1 MIYAPPALLRTLCG
15 GLLLATLGGCMM
27 ARVHELPPPNY
38 SLAGVWELNPAL
50 SSDPDKVLAAVQPK
64 PKSGPG
70 SGKGPGQGPAPE
82 VINDPTTDLPPIDTT
97 AGHEGQAIYRS
108 YGANDRNAYRPPL
121 DFQNNALLGG
131 QWLKIRQT
139 ETEVSIANAATNR
152 SFTPGERS
160 VVSVPSGVADQVAGW
175 SGRDFLIQ
183 VRPQIGPEVQETYT
197 LSADGKQL
205 LVKIDVASEGRNRA
219 MKVTRVYDRSSKDPA
234 ELRPTLQQTLP
245 PADE

>member
-1 MIYAPPALLRTLCG
+1 MIYDPRQFLRTVCG
-15 GLLLATLGGCMM
+15 GLLLASLGGCMM
-27 ARVHELPPPNY
+27 AHVHELPPSNY
-38 SLAGVWELNPAL
+38 TIAGVWELNPAL

-64 PKSGPG
+64 PKTGPG
-70 SGKGPGQGPAPE
+70 SGKGVPGPAPE

-97 AGHEGQAIYRS
+97 RGHEGQAAYLSNAMNER
-108 YGANDRNAYRPPL
+108 YAYRPPL
-121 DFQNNALLGG
+121 DFQTNALLGG

-139 ETEVSIANAATNR
+139 EAEVSISNAATNR

-160 VVSVPSGVADQVAGW
+160 VVSVPSGVADQIAGW
-175 SGRDFLIQ
+175 SGKDFLIE
-183 VRPQIGPEVQETYT
+183 VRPQIGPQVRETYA

-219 MKVTRVYDRSSKDPA
+219 MKVIRVYDRSTKDPA
-234 ELRPTLQQTLP
+234 LLRTTLQQTLP

>member
-1 MIYAPPALLRTLCG
+1 MIYDPRQLLRTACG
-15 GLLLATLGGCMM
+15 GLLLASLGGCMM
-27 ARVHELPPPNY
+27 VHVHELPPSNY
-38 SLAGVWELNPAL
+38 TIEGVWELNPAL

-64 PKSGPG
+64 PKTGPG
-70 SGKGPGQGPAPE
+70 SGKGAPGPAPE

-97 AGHEGQAIYRS
+97 RGHEGQAVYLS
-108 YGANDRNAYRPPL
+108 NAMNDRYAYRPPL

-139 ETEVSIANAATNR
+139 EAEVSISNAATNR

-175 SGRDFLIQ
+175 SGKDFLIE
-183 VRPQIGPEVQETYT
+183 VRPQIGPEVKETYT

-219 MKVTRVYDRSSKDPA
+219 MKVIRVYDRSSKDPA
-234 ELRPTLQQTLP
+234 LLHTTLQQTLP